1 MTSPAPH
8 RLIDFH
14 SHYYS
19 ADWYPAPPPKKPGTL
34 AQAWPLLTNIH
45 AQLAAMDR
53 AGIDAKVLSAPP
65 ALIATAGK
73 SLPISMMQ
81 RINDHFASLVAAN
94 PKHLLALATI
104 DAFHGD
110 TAAREVERAMHIPG
124 MGGICVDC
132 AMADRFL
139 DAPEARPTLETA
151 AALGVPVFVHPVS
164 PAGFTERLGARLD
177 HTGILLARGTENAA
191 SVLAVIRSGIFEE
204 LPNLKIVL
212 PMIGVATFFFAALAD
227 HEHSQQGQ
235 KSGWQGALPS
245 EVRKRLFVDTMGFDP
260 AAIRFAVDLLGH
272 EHVLMGSD
280 WPIMPIATRKRVEEA
295 LATLGLTDE
304 QKAAILGGNTLRLL
318 RKQSSPL

>member
-1 MTSPAPH
+1 M
-8 RLIDFH
+8 
-14 SHYYS
+14 
-19 ADWYPAPPPKKPGTL
+19 
-34 AQAWPLLTNIH
+34 LTNIH
-45 AQLAAMDR
+45 AQLTAMDN

-65 ALIATAGK
+65 ALIATPGK
-73 SLPISMMQ
+73 PLTISMMQ
-81 RINDHFASLVAAN
+81 RINDHFASLVAVN

-104 DAFHGD
+104 DAFLGD
-110 TAAREVERAMHIPG
+110 AAASEVERAMHIPG

-164 PAGFTERLGARLD
+164 PAGLTQRLGARLD

-191 SVLAVIRSGIFEE
+191 SVLALIRSGIFDE

-212 PMIGVATFFFAALAD
+212 PMIGVATFFFAGLAD

-235 KSGWQGALPS
+235 KSPKSGWQGALPS
-245 EVRKRLFVDTMGFDP
+245 EARKRLFVDTMGFDP

-280 WPIMPIATRKRVEEA
+280 WPIMPIATRSRVEKA
-295 LATLGLTDE
+295 LATVGLRDD
-304 QKAAILGGNTLRLL
+304 QQAAILGGNTLRLL
-318 RKQSSPL
+318 KNQARPH

>member
-1 MTSPAPH
+1 MTSPIPP

-19 ADWYPAPPPKKPGTL
+19 ADWYPSPPPQRPSTL
-34 AQAWPLLTNIH
+34 AHAWPLLTNIH
-45 AQLAAMDR
+45 AQLTAMDE

-73 SLPISMMQ
+73 PLPISIMQ

-104 DAFHGD
+104 DAFQGD
-110 TAAREVERAMHIPG
+110 AAAREVERAMHNPG
-124 MGGICVDC
+124 LGGICVDC
-132 AMADRFL
+132 ATADLFL
-139 DAPEARPTLETA
+139 GAPEARPTLETA

-164 PAGFTERLGARLD
+164 PAGLTERLGARLD

-191 SVLAVIRSGIFEE
+191 SVLALLRSDIFDK

-212 PMIGVATFFFAALAD
+212 PMIGVAAFFFAGMAD
-227 HEHSQQGQ
+227 HEFSQQGQ

-245 EVRKRLFVDTMGFDP
+245 ETRKRLFVDTMGFDP
-260 AAIRFAVDLLGH
+260 AAIRFAVDLLGP

-280 WPIMPIATRKRVEEA
+280 WPIMPIATRSRVEEA
-295 LATLGLTDE
+295 LATVGLTDD

-318 RKQSSPL
+318 SNQITP